1 MLTPAMN
8 AIMITVGLALILLGA
23 VFIMLAFLSSRMTVK
38 GGGVILIGPFPII
51 FGDQALR
58 PILLL
63 FAVLAAFLF
72 LIFAILSGW

>member
-1 MLTPAMN
+1 MN
-8 AIMITVGLALILLGA
+8 AIMIAVGLALILLGA
-23 VFIMLAFLSSRMTVK
+23 VFIMLALLSSRMKVK